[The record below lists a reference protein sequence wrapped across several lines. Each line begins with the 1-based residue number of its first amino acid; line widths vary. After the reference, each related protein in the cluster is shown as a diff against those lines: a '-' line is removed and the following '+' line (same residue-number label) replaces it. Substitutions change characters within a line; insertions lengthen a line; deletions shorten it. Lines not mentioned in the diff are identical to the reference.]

1 MSNIFSEEM
10 KKELVKLFD
19 KRLNELKVT
28 EALDDYRDACMGIDL
43 RVKEINDR
51 LVEIEDNTNDFENEL
66 DDKVDESTFNHKLND
81 LEQQVESM
89 TNSYVQYEEMEELV
103 GKTMLKLMPNFNEK
117 ISKEIKKHLVAIA
130 EFVIKNF
137 KEKE

>member
-1 MSNIFSEEM
+1 MSDIFSEEM
-10 KKELVKLFD
+10 KKEIVKLFD
-19 KRLNELKVT
+19 KRLHELKVK
-28 EALDDYRDACMGIDL
+28 EALDDYRSVCMSIDL
-43 RVKEINDR
+43 RVKDLNER
-51 LVEIEDNTNDFENEL
+51 LVDVEDNTNDFENQL
-66 DDKVDESTFNHKLND
+66 DGVATKHD
-81 LEQQVESM
+81 LELIHEQLEHLE
-89 TNSYVQYEEMEELV
+89 NYVQHDELEDVV